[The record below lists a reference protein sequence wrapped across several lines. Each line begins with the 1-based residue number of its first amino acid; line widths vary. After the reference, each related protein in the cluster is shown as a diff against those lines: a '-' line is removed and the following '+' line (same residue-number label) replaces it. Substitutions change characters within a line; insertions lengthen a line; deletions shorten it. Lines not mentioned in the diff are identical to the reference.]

1 MPSIT
6 QFAKRAVTGRPAL
19 FGWLYQPYADYI
31 FRKRRNYL
39 AAQYRSLLS
48 RGDQMVEPGTAFSIG
63 HEPTIRCNLAC
74 KMCYQGNF
82 REDEGGIKELSL
94 DQIVAAYDRVN
105 VADAKLVGSEIFMR
119 KDIYDLLEYLW
130 KRRVP
135 TSLMTNGT
143 LLDSDSIERL
153 RRYDNIEW
161 IAFSIDGSEE
171 LHNAIRGRSYAFART
186 VKAIEGTLP
195 HFTVSVNAVIIKEN
209 LDDLA
214 SVLHVCKQ
222 LGIPFAH
229 YIFEE
234 VYTTFDVRRTRKILQ
249 ERMGW
254 GPDDYEICTNVREGF
269 EYSFDELASAIERL
283 KREGRRLGVYP
294 VFSPDVWSRKLQEY
308 YHGTAPEHL
317 HLVCAKLAT
326 DTPTF
331 RLDHLGNVHHCGVI
345 RRPFGNLLE
354 QSIEEIWNSEEYR
367 RYRRLLLDKRLLPI
381 CKRCCKAAFI

>member
-1 MPSIT
+1 MPPFT
-6 QFAKRAVTGRPAL
+6 QLAKRAITGKPAL
-19 FGWLYQPYADYI
+19 FGWLYQPYADYL
-31 FRKRRNYL
+31 FRRRRNYL
-39 AAQYRSLLS
+39 ASQYRSLL
-48 RGDQMVEPGTAFSIG
+48 RKNGQEVRAGAAFSIG

-74 KMCYQGNF
+74 KMCYQGDF
-82 REDEGGIKELSL
+82 RQDEEGTKELTL
-94 DQIVAAYDRVN
+94 DQIIAVYDRVN
-105 VADAKLVGSEIFMR
+105 VADTKLVGSEIFMR

-130 KRRVP
+130 KRRIP

-143 LLDSDSIERL
+143 LLDSGNVERL

-161 IAFSIDGSEE
+161 IGFSIDGSEQV
-171 LHNAIRGRSYAFART
+171 HNAIRGRSYAFAKT
-186 VKAIEGTLP
+186 VKAIKETLP
-195 HFTVSVNAVIIKEN
+195 HFALGVNAVILKEN
-209 LDDLA
+209 LDDLV
-214 SVLHVCKQ
+214 SVLRVCKE

-234 VYTTFDVRRTRKILQ
+234 VYTKFDVRLTQKILQ

-254 GPDDYEICTNVREGF
+254 GPNDYEICTNVREGF
-269 EYSFDELASAIERL
+269 EYSYEELASGLEKL
-283 KREGRRLGVYP
+283 KKEGRRLGVYP
-294 VFSPDVWSRKLQEY
+294 VFSPDVWSRKLPEY
-308 YHGTAPEHL
+308 YGGTAPDHL

-354 QSIEEIWNSEEYR
+354 QPVEEIWNSEEYR
-367 RYRRLLLDKRLLPI
+367 RYRLLLMDRRLLPI

>member
-1 MPSIT
+1 MPSIA
-6 QFAKRAVTGRPAL
+6 QFAKRAVAGRPAL
-19 FGWLYQPYADYI
+19 FGWLYQPYADYT
-31 FRKRRNYL
+31 FRKRRSYL
-39 AAQYRSLLS
+39 AAQYRNLLS
-48 RGDQMVEPGTAFSIG
+48 RGDQMAEPGTAFSIG

-74 KMCYQGNF
+74 KMCYQADF

-161 IAFSIDGSEE
+161 IAFSIDGSED
-171 LHNAIRGRSYAFART
+171 LHNAIRGRPYAFART

-254 GPDDYEICTNVREGF
+254 GPDDYEICTNIREGF

-294 VFSPDVWSRKLQEY
+294 VFSPDVWSRKLHEY

-317 HLVCAKLAT
+317 HLVCAKVVT

-354 QSIEEIWNSEEYR
+354 QPIEEIWNSEEYR
-367 RYRRLLLDKRLLPI
+367 RYRQLLLDKRLLPV

>member
-1 MPSIT
+1 MPGLT
-6 QFAKRAVTGRPAL
+6 QLAKRAITGKPTL
-19 FGWLYQPYADYI
+19 FGWLYQPYADYQ

-39 AAQYRSLLS
+39 TSRYQELL
-48 RGDQMVEPGTAFSIG
+48 RDGKKVEVGTAFSVG

-74 KMCYQGNF
+74 KMCYQGGF
-82 REDEGGIKELSL
+82 REDEQGVKELTL
-94 DQIVAAYDRVN
+94 DEMIAVYDKIN
-105 VADAKLVGSEIFMR
+105 LADVKLVGSEIFMR

-143 LLDSDSIERL
+143 LFDESSIERL

-161 IAFSIDGSEE
+161 IGFSLDGSEQV
-171 LHNAIRGRSYAFART
+171 HNAIRRRAYAFART
-186 VKAIEGTLP
+186 VKAIRDTAP
-195 HFTVSVNAVIIKEN
+195 YFTVSVNAVILKEN

-214 SVLHVCKQ
+214 SILHQCKE
-222 LGIPFAH
+222 LGIPFVH

-234 VYTTFDVRRTRKILQ
+234 VYSQAEIEKTQAILRT
-249 ERMGW
+249 ETGW
-254 GPDDYEICTNVREGF
+254 EPDSYEICTNVREGF
-269 EYSFDELASAIERL
+269 EYSYEELVSALERL
-283 KREGRRLGVYP
+283 KEEGRRIGVYP
-294 VFSPDVWSRKLQEY
+294 VFSPDVWSRKLFDY
-308 YHGTAPEHL
+308 YHGTAPKNL
-317 HLVCAKLAT
+317 HLVCAKLVT

-354 QSIEEIWNSEEYR
+354 QSAEEIWNSEEYR
-367 RYRRLLLDKRLLPI
+367 RYRALLLDRRLLPI